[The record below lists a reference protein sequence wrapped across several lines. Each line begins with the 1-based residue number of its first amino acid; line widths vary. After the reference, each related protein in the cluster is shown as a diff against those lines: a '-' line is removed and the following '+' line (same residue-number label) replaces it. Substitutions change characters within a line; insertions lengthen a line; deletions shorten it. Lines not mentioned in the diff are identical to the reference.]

1 MLNIYKRCDDVMK
14 RITKYDVRLVK
25 ESSSLYDYDQKV
37 LNNPYAVSC
46 MLNEIFDME
55 CLCEE
60 HFVML
65 ALNTKLRVVGAFDIH
80 TGTLNSSVVS
90 IRSIFS
96 RAILCNANSIIVAH
110 NHPSGIVKPSHE
122 DISITRRIKEA
133 SEILDIKLQDHII
146 IGEDDYYS
154 FRNEGRL

>member
-1 MLNIYKRCDDVMK
+1 MK
-14 RITKYDVRLVK
+14 RVTKYDVRLVK
-25 ESSSLYDYDQKV
+25 ESSSLYDYDEKK
-37 LNNPYAVSC
+37 LTNPQAVADL
-46 MLNEIFDME
+46 LNEIFDME
-55 CLCEE
+55 NLCDE

-65 ALNTKLRVVGAFDIH
+65 ALSSKLRVVGAFDIH
-80 TGTLNSSVVS
+80 TGTLNSSAVS

-154 FRNEGRL
+154 FENEGRL